1 MRVGLYE
8 HTNRTRYILTR
19 LLGAQSSFV
28 SWVCTYSRGAGV
40 GSVKSVHTYAVDWL
54 IMALIRVQPYSP
66 PLVSAFL
73 LSLAIALLT
82 SQDSVGIRRVAANN
96 ITPAIFRL
104 ISGTKMGFLQKF
116 GRSVRIYTSVHLG
129 LHPPE

>member
-1 MRVGLYE
+1 
-8 HTNRTRYILTR
+8 
-19 LLGAQSSFV
+19 
-28 SWVCTYSRGAGV
+28 
-40 GSVKSVHTYAVDWL
+40 
-54 IMALIRVQPYSP
+54 MALIRVQPYSP